1 MSVISEGE
9 QNAMK
14 SFGLQDLGQ
23 YQASGLQNVVEEAS
37 PHQLIQMLL
46 DGGLDRIATARA
58 QIAQGDIAG
67 KGLSIGRAIAIVD
80 GLRVSLDH
88 SHSRQ
93 LSENLESLYEYMMD
107 RLSNANLTNDV
118 GTLEEVESLLGR
130 IRDAWTQV
138 APVQTT
144 SAA

>member
-1 MSVISEGE
+1 
-9 QNAMK
+9 MK

-23 YQASGLQNVVEEAS
+23 YQASGLQSVVEEAS

-46 DGGLDRIATARA
+46 DGGMDRIAKARA

-93 LSENLESLYEYMMD
+93 LSENLESLYQYMMD
-107 RLSNANLTNDV
+107 RLSNANVTNDV
-118 GTLEEVESLLGR
+118 STLEEVESLLGR

-138 APVQTT
+138 APGKIT

>member
-1 MSVISEGE
+1 
-9 QNAMK
+9 MK

-93 LSENLESLYEYMMD
+93 LSENLESL
-107 RLSNANLTNDV
+107 SV
-118 GTLEEVESLLGR
+118 S
-130 IRDAWTQV
+130 RDHKGQG
-138 APVQTT
+138 QHCLQ
-144 SAA
+144 SQKRQLHQ